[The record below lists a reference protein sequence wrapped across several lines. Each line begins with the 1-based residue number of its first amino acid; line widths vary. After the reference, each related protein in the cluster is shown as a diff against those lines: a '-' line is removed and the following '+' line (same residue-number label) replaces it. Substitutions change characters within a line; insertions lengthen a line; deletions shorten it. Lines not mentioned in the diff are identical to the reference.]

1 MRRIPAAALAASLVV
16 VVLAVAGCSSWFE
29 NPNKPANDAI
39 SVANTHLKNAATAGS
54 EAASDSVSLGSIP
67 FTKEGAASALAL
79 SARIQASLATQAAEL
94 TAARAAMDSIAAMK
108 VSADLKTYASLES
121 TAIAT
126 RAKEVDLQAQ
136 LYAEK
141 DKLYTALQQGTTAS
155 VDTQK
160 IIDGIDSLQRDV
172 TAVNELAVQ
181 AAQTAS
187 DFFATKKLG
196 G

>member
-16 VVLAVAGCSSWFE
+16 VLLALAGCSSWFDS
-29 NPNKPANDAI
+29 PNKPANDAI

-54 EAASDSVSLGSIP
+54 AVVSDSVSLGSIP
-67 FTKEGAASALAL
+67 FTKAGAASALVL
-79 SARIQASLATQAAEL
+79 TARIKTSLATQTVEL
-94 TAARAAMDSIAAMK
+94 TAAKDAMDSIGAMK

-126 RAKEVDLQAQ
+126 RVKAVDLQAQ

-141 DKLYTALQQGTTAS
+141 DKLYTALQKGTTTS

-187 DFFATKKLG
+187 DFFTTKKLG

>member
-16 VVLAVAGCSSWFE
+16 VLLALSGCASWLDS
-29 NPNKPANDAI
+29 PNKPANDAI
-39 SVANTHLKNAATAGS
+39 SVANAHLKNAST
-54 EAASDSVSLGSIP
+54 AASAAASGTASLGSIP

-79 SARIQASLATQAAEL
+79 TARIKASLASQTAEL
-94 TAARAAMDSIAAMK
+94 TAAKGAIDSIGAMK

-126 RAKEVDLQAQ
+126 RVRAVDLQAQ
-136 LYAEK
+136 VYTEK
-141 DKLYTALQQGTTAS
+141 DKLYAALQQGSTTS

-160 IIDGIDSLQRDV
+160 IIDGIDSLQRDM
-172 TAVNELAVQ
+172 TAVNELALQ

-187 DFFATKKLG
+187 DFFTTKKLG